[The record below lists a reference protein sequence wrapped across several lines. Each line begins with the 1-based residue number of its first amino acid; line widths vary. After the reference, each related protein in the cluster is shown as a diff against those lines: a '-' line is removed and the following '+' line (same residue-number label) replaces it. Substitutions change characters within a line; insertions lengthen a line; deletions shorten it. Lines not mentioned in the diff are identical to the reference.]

1 MSFLFSLFL
10 VKKEKEA
17 EEEKEKE
24 RLLKEKAEKEM
35 ERCWG
40 CGKSFKNIGAHATR
54 TTNYRC
60 IEAYPEYQK
69 KIEYEPDIPVSMVS
83 HVVGNIRIPPPEPEP
98 IEYEAPSGSGYVDQ
112 DDSASSY
119 EGSSE
124 EDYEEDEDEDEKSDD
139 DEPEPAIMPISMV
152 AHVVGNYKIPS
163 KPSLPKKV
171 KIKVEEGEPSGSGKN
186 GFNKKSKKQK
196 EKKKRSVWQC
206 EAVDDFLQYCCPDCD
221 VFTDRKKDFTKH
233 ALKEHPR
240 SAKALGKLVVA
251 EEMYHQDEIYVPNEE
266 KISKI
271 NPWIVSSM
279 DKFLHYVCPESGKC
293 FKSKKKFVKHA
304 ITNYPVASR
313 FLGELIIKEEIFD
326 EIIDNDVEDYS
337 GSGSGSSSGSSDD
350 ESSDGYDSEYDSDA
364 DDSDDEDDRR
374 RNTVLAQF

>member
-1 MSFLFSLFL
+1 M
-10 VKKEKEA
+10 V
-17 EEEKEKE
+17 
-24 RLLKEKAEKEM
+24 
-35 ERCWG
+35 RCWG
-40 CGKSFKNIGAHATR
+40 CGRYFKNIGAHIIR
-54 TTNYRC
+54 TTNPRC
-60 IEAYPEYQK
+60 IEMYPEYRK
-69 KIEYEPDIPVSMVS
+69 KIEYEPDMPISMVS
-83 HVVGNIRIPPPEPEP
+83 HVVECGIRIPPPEPEP

-124 EDYEEDEDEDEKSDD
+124 DDYEDEDEEKSDEEEETGNQ
-139 DEPEPAIMPISMV
+139 EPEIMPISMV
-152 AHVVGNYKIPS
+152 AHVVGNYNIPS

-374 RNTVLAQF
+374 RNTVLVQF

>member
-1 MSFLFSLFL
+1 M
-10 VKKEKEA
+10 V
-17 EEEKEKE
+17 
-24 RLLKEKAEKEM
+24 
-35 ERCWG
+35 RCWG
-40 CGKSFKNIGAHATR
+40 CGRYFKNIGAHIIR
-54 TTNYRC
+54 TTNPRC
-60 IEAYPEYQK
+60 IEMYPEYRK
-69 KIEYEPDIPVSMVS
+69 KIEYEPDMPISMVS
-83 HVVGNIRIPPPEPEP
+83 HVVECGIRIPPPEPEP

-139 DEPEPAIMPISMV
+139 DEPEPEPEIMPISMV

-171 KIKVEEGEPSGSGKN
+171 KIKVEAGEPSGSGKN

-279 DKFLHYVCPESGKC
+279 DKFLQYICPECGKN
-293 FKSKKKFVKHA
+293 FKNKKKFVQHA
-304 ITNYPVASR
+304 MKLHPVASR
-313 FLGELIIKEEIFD
+313 FLGELIIKEEIFE
-326 EIIDNDVEDYS
+326 EIIDNDVDDYS
-337 GSGSGSSSGSSDD
+337 GSGSGSSSEGSGSSDD
-350 ESSDGYDSEYDSDA
+350 DSSDGYDSEYDSD
-364 DDSDDEDDRR
+364 DESDD
-374 RNTVLAQF
+374 NTVLVQF

>member
-1 MSFLFSLFL
+1 
-10 VKKEKEA
+10 
-17 EEEKEKE
+17 
-24 RLLKEKAEKEM
+24 M

-124 EDYEEDEDEDEKSDD
+124 EDYEEDEDEDEKSED
-139 DEPEPAIMPISMV
+139 DEPEPEIMPISMV

-186 GFNKKSKKQK
+186 GFNKKSGAKSKKQK

-374 RNTVLAQF
+374 RNTVLVQF